1 MKLASYFYRRKSA
14 LLKGLVLGCTV
25 WMTITV
31 LMFMEDRRIS
41 PASNEAAAAASLYQ
55 PPSAQR
61 LMSDAADEAEDNR
74 LLEEEFPLEGGVEN
88 REQPPAQQAL
98 RTSSKRSA
106 AAAAIGASG
115 VLLSGE
121 GVLPQPN
128 GGNGKG
134 QQLYGEMGR
143 PVVLPANL
151 TDDVKQLVSEGWTK
165 NAFNQYA
172 SDLISVHRKLP
183 DPRDEWCKQPGRYV
197 ENLPQTSVVVCFH
210 NEAWSVLLR
219 TVHSIL
225 DRSPEHLIREIILV
239 DDFSDMPH
247 LKKQLEEYME
257 NYPKVKIIRAAKRE
271 GLIRARL
278 MGARHASAP
287 VLTYLDSHCE
297 CTEGWIVALLDR
309 IARNPATVVCPVIDS
324 IDDNT
329 LEYRYHQGY
338 PSIGGFDWRLLFNWH
353 VVPDREKKRH
363 QNQAEPVW
371 SPTMAGGLFAID
383 KKFFER
389 LGTYD
394 SGFDIWGGE
403 NLELSFKTWMCG
415 GTLEIVPCSHVGHIF
430 RKRSPYKWRSG
441 VNVLKKNSIRLAE
454 VWMDDYAKYYYERIG
469 RDLGDFGDI
478 KARKDLRRKLKC
490 KPFKWYLD
498 NIYPELFIPG
508 DAVASGEVR
517 NLGYGNKTCLDS
529 PARKSELNKPAGL
542 YPCHK
547 MGGNQYW
554 MLSKMGEIRRDESCL
569 DFAGTDVILYPCHG
583 SKGNQY
589 WKYNADTKQLRHG
602 SSRKCLAINTSRD
615 KLVMEEC
622 DAHLSRQQWLFENFD
637 PSKSTEGPK
646 KQKDY

>member
-1 MKLASYFYRRKSA
+1 MKVASYLYRRKSE

-25 WMTITV
+25 WLTITV
-31 LMFMEDRRIS
+31 LLFMEDRRIT
-41 PASNEAAAAASLYQ
+41 PVSNESAVEALYQPSALAQRAAAS
-55 PPSAQR
+55 SDD
-61 LMSDAADEAEDNR
+61 DAADE
-74 LLEEEFPLEGGVEN
+74 EFPMEGGVEN
-88 REQPPAQQAL
+88 REKLPILIAVKQQPV
-98 RTSSKRSA
+98 RTSSKGA
-106 AAAAIGASG
+106 AATIGASG
-115 VLLSGE
+115 LLLNGE
-121 GVLPQPN
+121 GVLPQTDA
-128 GGNGKG
+128 GIEKR
-134 QQLYGEMGR
+134 QQYGEMGR
-143 PVVLPANL
+143 PVILPTNL
-151 TDDVKQLVSEGWTK
+151 NADVKKLVDEGWTK
-165 NAFNQYA
+165 NAFNQYV

-183 DPRDEWCKQPGRYV
+183 DPRDEWCKKPVRYLD
-197 ENLPQTSVVVCFH
+197 NLPQTSVIVCFH

-219 TVHSIL
+219 TVHSVL

-297 CTEGWIVALLDR
+297 CTEGWLEPLLDR
-309 IARNPATVVCPVIDS
+309 IAREASTVVCPVIDV
-324 IDDNT
+324 IDDTT
-329 LEYRYHQGY
+329 LEFHYRDAGGVNV
-338 PSIGGFDWRLLFNWH
+338 GGFDWNLQFNWH
-353 VVPDREKKRH
+353 VVPEREKKRH
-363 QNQAEPVW
+363 TNQAEPVW

-469 RDLGDFGDI
+469 RDLGDYGDV
-478 KARKDLRRKLKC
+478 KSRKDLRKKLKC
-490 KPFKWYLD
+490 KSFKWYLD

-508 DAVASGEVR
+508 DAVASGEIKNEISNMCVDA
-517 NLGYGNKTCLDS
+517 NSDNNKD
-529 PARKSELNKPAGL
+529 NINVNVWQ
-542 YPCHK
+542 CHQQ
-547 MGGNQYW
+547 GGNQYW

-569 DFAGTDVILYPCHG
+569 DYAGTDVILYPCHG

-589 WKYNADTKQLRHG
+589 WKYNANTKQLKHG
-602 SSRKCLAINTSRD
+602 SSKKCLSINESRD
-615 KLVMEEC
+615 KLIMEEC
-622 DAHLSRQQWLFENFD
+622 HLSLARQQWLFENFD
-637 PSKSTEGPK
+637 ESKVTEGPK